1 MKYLKKFESYG
12 NESINEGLFD
22 FLKKMFTE
30 MFDGL
35 GEIYTQQT
43 KKVFD
48 DIQKQKEPSA
58 VYGILKNFVTI
69 NKNNFNGE
77 LKKAKDL
84 QTIRDSA
91 YSTIVSLYAA
101 FETGA
106 KKLSDEKISFNNIFG
121 ENPPKEIRKIFNQ
134 KDTKQRE
141 KMILDFSNNLISGL
155 SSGLKIDKAELD
167 EVLKR
172 GVGEVPQAN
181 NKEEQTSS
189 DEKQKDEIKTGE
201 PEQTTDNQNEPK
213 VETQNASYNFIN
225 EKVDNKQLSSLKD
238 LVQKWY
244 NTSIYDKLEKN
255 INTMLGTS
263 KTDGGVD
270 IMGSISKVTATEHKD
285 SLQKMV
291 NSIVN
296 LNDKD
301 KFVKIRDMLDK
312 MGYIKKDDIG
322 FF

>member
-1 MKYLKKFESYG
+1 
-12 NESINEGLFD
+12 
-22 FLKKMFTE
+22 

-35 GEIYTQQT
+35 DEIYTQQT

-285 SLQKMV
+285 NLQKMV